1 MEGICR
7 LSGHAGGR
15 IAPSFTEWREF
26 QQGGHRPDGFREGL
40 YSIATVNRCI
50 MSTKRGAEDVAKMTA
65 TAQQHSWIDR
75 FQGLSRL
82 EPRLRDVLT
91 SRAQVIRV
99 PADTVIFGPGKS
111 PENMLLL
118 LEGTVRVQQLAEN
131 GREVVLY
138 RVTAGES
145 CVLTTACMLAYEDYA
160 AEGVAETD
168 IVAAA
173 IPRSVFDDLVATSK
187 EFRTFVF
194 SAYSRRITDLFHVI
208 EDIAFRRMDIRLA
221 QKILDRAEGGEL
233 HATHAQLAAELGT
246 AREVISRQL
255 AEFQRRG
262 WVSLGRG
269 TVTVEDAAAL
279 RKLSDS

>member
-1 MEGICR
+1 M
-7 LSGHAGGR
+7 
-15 IAPSFTEWREF
+15 P
-26 QQGGHRPDGFREGL
+26 
-40 YSIATVNRCI
+40 
-50 MSTKRGAEDVAKMTA
+50 A
-65 TAQQHSWIDR
+65 TASKTDWIAR
-75 FQGLSRL
+75 FDGLNRL
-82 EPRLRDVLT
+82 EPAIRDVLT
-91 SRAQVIRV
+91 ARSQVIRV

-118 LEGTVRVQQLAEN
+118 LDGTVRVQQLAEN

-160 AEGVAETD
+160 AEGIAETD

-173 IPRSVFDDLVATSK
+173 IPRAVFDELIATSK
-187 EFRTFVF
+187 EFRNFVF
-194 SAYSRRITDLFHVI
+194 RAYSRRITDLFHVI

-221 QKILDRAEGGEL
+221 QKITERAEGGVL
-233 HATHAQLAAELGT
+233 KATHAQLAAELGT

-262 WVSLGRG
+262 WIAQGRG
-269 TVTVEDAAAL
+269 AVEILDPAGL
-279 RKLSDS
+279 RGLAEG